1 MNPTKYTLIL
11 TSNIDENNPQT
22 LQLAGGDDI
31 KSVTLRAEAILLA
44 IAGHNEYEWIDDAI
58 YAIDRYTHNAI
69 YSIAIRNNET
79 GETEDPEF

>member
-11 TSNIDENNPQT
+11 TSNLNENNPQT

-69 YSIAIRNNET
+69 YSIAIRDNET
-79 GETEDPEF
+79 GETTDPEF